1 MASKSDIDVAIDKV
15 LTDFKISTLK
25 AEQRTILDCLIEKKD
40 CMAILPTGFGKSLP
54 YQMLVSVRRE
64 LEKETSSDDVG
75 KVIVCSPLVA
85 LMADQVD
92 RINAVPNVTAAY
104 RGACSNGDDDILKG
118 KFDYLFASPETLIS
132 DKKWRMTLQQMN
144 VSLIVV
150 DEFHTICT
158 WGGVGEQEEETAFRK
173 WFRYIGELRSM
184 FTTANLLAL
193 SATCTT
199 TMRKRV
205 MRELHMHKDLTTIIS
220 KSPNKPN
227 IKFCVQKIDNTIDMS
242 MVWLVDALEK
252 LKIDFPRTIIYSN
265 TIKQLSELYSYLC
278 TENPDA
284 VHLIDMFHSETP
296 EEKKKL

>member
-1 MASKSDIDVAIDKV
+1 MLLCSIYYHIMLFHNSFFSIGYKV
-15 LTDFKISTLK
+15 LYI
-25 AEQRTILDCLIEKKD
+25 C
-40 CMAILPTGFGKSLP
+40 GFFF
-54 YQMLVSVRRE
+54 
-64 LEKETSSDDVG
+64 
-75 KVIVCSPLVA
+75 
-85 LMADQVD
+85 
-92 RINAVPNVTAAY
+92 Y
-104 RGACSNGDDDILKG
+104 R
-118 KFDYLFASPETLIS
+118 
-132 DKKWRMTLQQMN
+132 
-144 VSLIVV
+144 
-150 DEFHTICT
+150 
-158 WGGVGEQEEETAFRK
+158 GGVGEQEEETAFRK
-173 WFRYIGELRSM
+173 WFRHIGELRSM

-296 EEKKKL
+296 EEKKKNYNKQT